1 MEQSSAISKY
11 FAYTAHP
18 KSIFFKKI
26 KANRLRSFTLETV
39 CTETVFQTL
48 RSVLQLR
55 AILEPGRLKVPYV
68 TCTTQTYPR
77 HQTAPSW

>member
-1 MEQSSAISKY
+1 MEQSSAVPKN
-11 FAYTAHP
+11 FAYTDHP

-26 KANRLRSFTLETV
+26 KENRQRSFALKTV
-39 CTETVFQTL
+39 YTETVFQTL

-68 TCTTQTYPR
+68 TCTTQPYPR